1 MFTVVIPTMW
11 KPDTFEEQ
19 LNSLCCS
26 EYVDEIILINNDK
39 DITPN
44 FDILN
49 NKKILH
55 VKPPENIIVNPSW
68 NLGVYLSNNNN
79 ICLLNDDI
87 IFDMN
92 VFKFMSCH
100 LDKHICGLNVYSESE
115 YFELIEVNKRMHGFG
130 CMMFIR
136 KDLYDYIPESIK
148 LFHGDDYIFISN
160 NLKDGKNYFI
170 EGCSNNQVWGVT
182 SKNGVFC
189 HNTNLSNI
197 IHNEEKSFKRII
209 NEKSNILHAK

>member
-1 MFTVVIPTMW
+1 MFTVIIPTMW

-49 NKKILH
+49 NKKILRIT
-55 VKPPENIIVNPSW
+55 PPENIIVNPSW

-79 ICLLNDDI
+79 ICLLNDDM

-92 VFKFMSCH
+92 VFKFMSYH
-100 LDKHICGLNVYSESE
+100 LDKHICGLNMYSEAE
-115 YFELIEVNKRMHGFG
+115 YFELIEVDKRIHGFG

-136 KDLYDYIPESIK
+136 KDLYDYIPESIR
-148 LFHGDDYIFISN
+148 LFYGDDYLFISN
-160 NLKDGKNYFI
+160 KLKGGKNYFI
-170 EGCSNNQVWGVT
+170 EACCNNQVWGIT
-182 SKNGVFC
+182 SKGGVSSS
-189 HNTNLSNI
+189 NQNLLNI
-197 IHNEEKSFKRII
+197 IQNEERAFKRII
-209 NEKSNILHAK
+209 NEKSNILHTK

>member
-11 KPDTFEEQ
+11 KPDTFEKQ
-19 LNSLCCS
+19 LNSLCDS
-26 EYVDEIILINNDK
+26 EDVDEIILINNDK

-68 NLGVYLSNNNN
+68 NLGVYLSNSNN

-92 VFKFMSCH
+92 VFHFMSYH
-100 LDKHICGLNVYSESE
+100 LDKHVCGLNMYSESE
-115 YFELIEVNKRMHGFG
+115 YFGLAEANKRIQGFG

-148 LFHGDDYIFISN
+148 LFYGDDYIFISN
-160 NLKDGKNYFI
+160 NLKGGKNYFI
-170 EGCSNNQVWGVT
+170 EGCCNNQVWGVT
-182 SKNGVFC
+182 SKNGVFS
-189 HNTNLSNI
+189 SNI
-197 IHNEEKSFKRII
+197 NLLNKIDNEQKEFTRII
-209 NEKSNILHAK
+209 NEKSNILHSE